1 MESLFSRT
9 QQKRTNIPHSF
20 VPTPPQK
27 VFKVD
32 SPSYPTN
39 ETKSKTV
46 LDSLLEN
53 SSFKKEYEALQE
65 KMGNSLY
72 PLKAAE
78 TPILGREEE
87 LEQLQDKLRRRK
99 AAPLLIGQAGTG
111 KTSLVEEWVRRKNE
125 EYNTGLGDQKVV
137 VFSLSTGKLSAD
149 GIERLKIRVENLL
162 PSLEDLEA
170 KAKKIDSSVAFVLFI
185 DEIHMIITQFGVG
198 SKLGGDLL
206 KQSLGRTPLRVI
218 GATTR
223 KEYQNT
229 ILPDEP
235 LARRF
240 QNIQIFELQR
250 EAVKVIARGWW
261 KSFGEGHPAPKDA
274 MLDYI
279 FTANAM
285 YRGEFAEPAKMID
298 TLDDC
303 LAAIKNP
310 LIENKVVTKDIVNRI
325 FDKSYGI
332 NLSLKFDYE
341 HVIGKIS
348 KKIKGQ
354 GYAIKRLGFIL
365 QALNYRLDPFSNKPL
380 VTGLLTGPSGVGK
393 TETIKQLAKNIYP
406 DRDVF
411 RQFDMT
417 DYILESSESKFR
429 NEIADFVSNERHAI
443 LLFDELEKAAS
454 NIQDLFMKFLE
465 VGKVKASI
473 STRENAEDEWEFS
486 LKNCMIF
493 ATTNS
498 GADIFNE
505 ESKFKRDVD
514 YENDEEAMEE
524 LMRSLRSNL
533 EANDWRPELLNR
545 FDDILPYSGLSEQAY
560 VEISSEK
567 LEGLITR
574 LKEVQGFEV
583 VVPPDKEWKEVN
595 DAYDF
600 FGNEITIFVGAEKI
614 DSGSPS
620 QAGARKVAQYLGEN
634 GTLFRQIVDFR
645 IKNPEIMK
653 VRVGVTK
660 KARIWDTANPTNGG
674 KFYVE
679 KF

>member
-9 QQKRTNIPHSF
+9 QQKRTNSTHSF
-20 VPTPPQK
+20 VPTPSQK
-27 VFKVD
+27 G
-32 SPSYPTN
+32 SPNYPKNSTS
-39 ETKSKTV
+39 TKTV
-46 LDSLLEN
+46 LESLLEN
-53 SSFKKEYEALQE
+53 SSFKKEYEDLQDR
-65 KMGNSLY
+65 MGNSLY

-78 TPILGREEE
+78 TPILGREDE
-87 LEQLQDKLRRRK
+87 LEQLQEKLRRRK

-125 EYNTGLGDQKVV
+125 EYVKGLDNQQIV

-149 GIERLKIRVENLL
+149 GIEQLKIRVENLL

-170 KAKKIDSSVAFVLFI
+170 KAKKIDPRVTFVLFI
-185 DEIHMIITQFGVG
+185 DEIHMIVTQFGVG

-206 KQSLGRTPLRVI
+206 KQSLGRTSLRVI

-240 QNIQIFELQR
+240 QNIQIFELQQ

-261 KSFGEGHPAPKDA
+261 KSFGEGFPEPTDT

-285 YRGEFAEPAKMID
+285 YRDEFAEPAKMID

-310 LIENKVVTKDIVNRI
+310 LVNDKIITKDVVNRI
-325 FDKSYGI
+325 FDRSYGI
-332 NLSLKFDYE
+332 NLSLQFDYE
-341 HVIGKIS
+341 HVIGEIKS
-348 KKIKGQ
+348 KIKGQ
-354 GYAIKRLGFIL
+354 GYALKRLGFML
-365 QALNYRLDPFSNKPL
+365 QAMNYRLDPFSNKPL
-380 VTGLLTGPSGVGK
+380 TTGLITGPSGVGK
-393 TETIKQLAKNIYP
+393 SETIKQLAKNIYP

-417 DYILESSESKFR
+417 DYILESSEFKFR
-429 NEIADFVSNERHAI
+429 NEIANFVSNERHAI
-443 LLFDELEKAAS
+443 LLFDELEKAAP
-454 NIQDLFMKFLE
+454 NIQDLFMKFLD

-505 ESKFKRDVD
+505 EGKFKRDVN
-514 YENDEEAMEE
+514 YEDDEDSMEE
-524 LMRSLRSNL
+524 LLRSLRGNL
-533 EANDWRPELLNR
+533 EANNWRPELLNR
-545 FDDILPYSGLSEQAY
+545 FDDILPYAGLSEQAY
-560 VEISSEK
+560 VEIASDK
-567 LEGLITR
+567 LENLITR

-583 VVPPDKEWKEVN
+583 VVEPDKEWKTVN
-595 DAYDF
+595 KSYDF
-600 FGNEITIFVGAEKI
+600 YGNEITIFVGAEKI

-620 QAGARKVAQYLGEN
+620 QAGARKVEQYLGEN
-634 GTLFRQIVDFR
+634 GILFRQIVDFR

-653 VRVGVTK
+653 VRVGVTDN
-660 KARIWDTANPTNGG
+660 ARIWDTANPTNGG
-674 KFYVE
+674 KFYV
-679 KF
+679 KAF